1 MGRVAVIGEAT
12 AVAGYAL
19 AGALVVPAEDAGAVR
34 SAWDRPPRRRAWW
47 SSSPPPPAR
56 VLGPD
61 RHTTRPPF
69 AVVMP
74 G

>member
-1 MGRVAVIGEAT
+1 MGRVAVIGEGT

-19 AGALVVPAEDAGAVR
+19 AGALVVPAEDAEAVR
-34 SAWDRPPRRRAWW
+34 SAWEHLPDDVDVVVLTAAAGRI
-47 SSSPPPPAR
+47 
-56 VLGPD
+56 LGPD
-61 RHTTRPPF
+61 CDTTRPPF